1 MDFIQCML
9 CEEGDLNDL
18 KRRDMIAENKYD
30 GTRVLIIKEDGEV
43 RLQNRHGTDYTVRLP
58 EIVQA
63 ASKIPAE
70 QFILDG
76 EAVYRNPEGETE
88 FVGSQRRCATHYPD
102 VLLRMKYPITHKCFD
117 IIMLDGEDLTDQ
129 PFQKRKE
136 ILRDLLKD
144 FRTVEYV
151 DYTTD
156 LEKAWKEVM
165 RKQEEGLIL
174 KRLGSRYEHAR
185 SYNWIKV
192 KNWRTEVVDVVG
204 YTAGRNTR
212 SIYFGALVLAKNGRF
227 RGCVG
232 SGFNEWQLR
241 KIRKELDQAE
251 KVPRPFEIGEVYTAV
266 KTDLKVK
273 VKYYKITDTGVM
285 RFPVF
290 QGTL

>member
-1 MDFIQCML
+1 ML
-9 CEEGDLNDL
+9 CEEGELSDL
-18 KRRDMIAENKYD
+18 KRRDVAAEWKYD
-30 GTRVLIIKEDGEV
+30 GTRVLIIKEDGKV
-43 RLQNRHGTDYTVRLP
+43 RLQNRHGIDYTIRLP

-63 ASKIPAE
+63 ANKIPAE

-76 EAVYRNPEGETE
+76 EAVYINPEGEIE
-88 FVGSQRRCATHYPD
+88 FIGSQRRCATHFPD

-117 IIMLDGEDLTDQ
+117 IIGLDGEDLTDI

-136 ILRDLLKD
+136 ILRDLLKG
-144 FRTVEYV
+144 FKTIEYV

-156 LEKAWKEVM
+156 LENAWEEVK
-165 RKQEEGLIL
+165 RRQEEGLIL
-174 KRLGSRYEHAR
+174 KRLDSRYEHFR

-192 KNWRTEVVDVVG
+192 KNWRHEIVDVVG
-204 YTAGRNTR
+204 YTPGKNAR
-212 SIYFGALVLAKNGRF
+212 SIYFGALVLAKDGKF

-241 KIRKELDQAE
+241 KIKEELDQAE
-251 KVPRPFEIGEVYTAV
+251 KIDRPFEIGDVYTAV

-273 VKYYKITDTGVM
+273 VKYYKITDNGVM

-290 QGTL
+290 EGII